1 MPQHTLKQFAN
12 FTSTSAGL
20 ERVLRLVQALV
31 QVAAEVTVHNVIAAR
46 CLVAKSQL
54 GLARRYFRFFNFITC
69 FDRVYSILGADFSRG
84 MIPTTLDLARFTAL
98 GLYILLEDL
107 TILHALNVWPVPWN
121 SRALVE
127 ANRFWFYALGLSVF
141 GAVYELV
148 FHCLWAPK
156 ASQNGKR
163 EKKRSTGKPI
173 ASATPLMK
181 RIAVD
186 GCDLL
191 IPGAVLGWTPF
202 GDFGVG
208 LAMLVSTGVVSRD
221 IWVGVNG

>member
-1 MPQHTLKQFAN
+1 M
-12 FTSTSAGL
+12 
-20 ERVLRLVQALV
+20 
-31 QVAAEVTVHNVIAAR
+31 
-46 CLVAKSQL
+46 
-54 GLARRYFRFFNFITC
+54 
-69 FDRVYSILGADFSRG
+69 
-84 MIPTTLDLARFTAL
+84 LDLARFTAL
-98 GLYILLEDL
+98 GLYVLLEDL
-107 TILHALNVWPVPWN
+107 TIVLLSIVYLGRYADCPQLHALNVWPVPWG
-121 SRALVE
+121 SRVLAE

-156 ASQNGKR
+156 ASPNGKR
-163 EKKRSTGKPI
+163 EKKSTRKPVP
-173 ASATPLMK
+173 SATPLAK
-181 RIAVD
+181 RIVVD

-221 IWVGVNG
+221 IWTGVNG